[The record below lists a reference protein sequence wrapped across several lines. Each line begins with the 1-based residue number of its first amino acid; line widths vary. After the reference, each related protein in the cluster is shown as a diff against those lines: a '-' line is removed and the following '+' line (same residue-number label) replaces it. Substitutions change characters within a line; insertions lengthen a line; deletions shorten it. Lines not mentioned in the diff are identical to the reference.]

1 MFLIDKDYI
10 IMNNLYIMITIKQN
24 PIMVINDNEGIE
36 PLKIKDAPKVKKMSP
51 AEFIKYAA
59 DNHIKFDIP
68 EDNRKFPGQQ
78 CQNERLN
85 YKFRRLHLFLVNQVI
100 NFCKSNNISINEF
113 HLNADAL
120 EDSIKAGSWQS
131 CTDSCLTF
139 DKFNKGMVEFAEDV
153 DKAWNAYWHF
163 NGCEGCVGNG
173 CDDCRDCEEA
183 SLKSNLYKK
192 ARNMEEGFKNM
203 YGITYK
209 EYKESIKN
217 IDPKEPY
224 LFSM

>member
-1 MFLIDKDYI
+1 
-10 IMNNLYIMITIKQN
+10 MIKIKQN
-24 PIMVINDNEGIE
+24 PIMIINDNEGIE

-68 EDNRKFPGQQ
+68 EDNRKYPGQQ
-78 CQNERLN
+78 CQDSELN
-85 YKFRRLHLFLVNQVI
+85 KKFRELHKNVVDI
-100 NFCKSNNISINEF
+100 IIHFCKENNITINEF

-120 EDSIKAGSWQS
+120 EDSIKFGSWQS

-139 DKFNKGMVEFAEDV
+139 DKFDKSMVEFGEDIN
-153 DKAWNAYWHF
+153 KAWDAYYDYRHNLF
-163 NGCEGCVGNG
+163 GGPGNG
-173 CDDCRDCEEA
+173 CDDYRDIDSEKE
-183 SLKSNLYKK
+183 SYLTNLYKK

-203 YGITYK
+203 YDITYR
-209 EYKESIKN
+209 EYKESIKD

>member
-1 MFLIDKDYI
+1 
-10 IMNNLYIMITIKQN
+10 MIKVKQN
-24 PIMVINDNEGIE
+24 PIMIINDNEGIE

-59 DNHIKFDIP
+59 DNHIEINIP

-78 CQNERLN
+78 CQDSKLN
-85 YKFRRLHLFLVNQVI
+85 KKFRELHKNVVDI
-100 NFCKSNNISINEF
+100 IIHFCKENNITINEF

-120 EDSIKAGSWQS
+120 EESIKFGSWQS

-139 DKFNKGMVEFAEDV
+139 DKFDKSMVEFAEDI
-153 DKAWNAYWHF
+153 DKAWSDYYNVSDNFTHNIYSYKE
-163 NGCEGCVGNG
+163 N
-173 CDDCRDCEEA
+173 
-183 SLKSNLYKK
+183 LKKK
-192 ARNMEEGFKNM
+192 ARNMEEGFKNI
-203 YGITYK
+203 YDITYK